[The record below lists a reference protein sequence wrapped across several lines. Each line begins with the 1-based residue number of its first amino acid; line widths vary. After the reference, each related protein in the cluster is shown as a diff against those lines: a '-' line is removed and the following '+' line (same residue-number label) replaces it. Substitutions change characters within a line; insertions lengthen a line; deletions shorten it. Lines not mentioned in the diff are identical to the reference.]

1 MEINLEAQ
9 EQLSIVVPGLY
20 QFEENGLFEQA
31 VIGVTDDA
39 IVIYS
44 DARPDSI
51 TDNKAYY
58 TVKERFDLSSIQH
71 VILENIHADNELS
84 SFKRFNII
92 QTELKSS
99 FFFYFKKKDASLADK
114 FFAELKKRNV
124 VASKRG
130 IDL

>member
-44 DARPDSI
+44 
-51 TDNKAYY
+51 
-58 TVKERFDLSSIQH
+58 ER
-71 VILENIHADNELS
+71 LEGYAMC
-84 SFKRFNII
+84 F
-92 QTELKSS
+92 T
-99 FFFYFKKKDASLADK
+99 A
-114 FFAELKKRNV
+114 
-124 VASKRG
+124 
-130 IDL
+130 